1 MEPHN
6 PHESP
11 MNTDQTPKPRLYTKD
26 LCRRVTIRLDA
37 PLAEFIQKQSLAAGT
52 TPSEWARMVLHSYMH
67 AVAGVVGLAS
77 AINPETSSGKAVKD
91 EDKETR

>member
-1 MEPHN
+1 MEHLQPYKT
-6 PHESP
+6 P
-11 MNTDQTPKPRLYTKD
+11 MNTAQTPKPRLYTKD
-26 LCRRVTIRLDA
+26 LVRRVTLRLDA
-37 PLAEFIQKQSLAAGT
+37 PLAEFIQKQSTAAGT

-77 AINPETSSGKAVKD
+77 AINPETSSGKAVTD

>member
-1 MEPHN
+1 
-6 PHESP
+6 
-11 MNTDQTPKPRLYTKD
+11 MNTAQTTKSRLYTKD

-37 PLAEFIQKQSLAAGT
+37 PLAEFIQKQSTAAGT

-77 AINPETSSGKAVKD
+77 AINPETSSGKAVEH